1 MPIGNVPISR
11 ARCSESR
18 RSNSVE
24 RNSVTDYLPPLNGRN
39 QTAIRELLRATRE
52 APVLRVGG
60 DKGGNPD
67 RTTDGE
73 DWFVLAVPAEMRDF
87 LYAQLIELQEE
98 NRKPRADRKYVTFA
112 GWRFDLFERHLIAPG
127 GGVMKLPGLE
137 YALLRAFIGRPRIL
151 LSRSE
156 LALASRRTGR
166 PYLSA
171 RTVDSYVSRLRKRLG
186 CGGSSLLISTVP
198 RIGYSFD
205 ADVVWPRH

>member
-1 MPIGNVPISR
+1 
-11 ARCSESR
+11 
-18 RSNSVE
+18 
-24 RNSVTDYLPPLNGRN
+24 VTDYLPPLNGRN
-39 QTAIRELLRATRE
+39 QTAIRELLRATRD
-52 APVLRVGG
+52 APVLRVGA
-60 DKGGNPD
+60 DQGGSPG

-73 DWFVLAVPAEMRDF
+73 DWFVLAVPAEMRNF
-87 LYAQLIELQEE
+87 LYAQLVELQEE

-112 GWRFDLFERHLIAPG
+112 GWRFDLFERHLVAPG

-156 LALASRRTGR
+156 LAVASRRTGR

>member
-1 MPIGNVPISR
+1 M
-11 ARCSESR
+11 
-18 RSNSVE
+18 
-24 RNSVTDYLPPLNGRN
+24 TDDFPPRNGRN
-39 QTAIRELLRATRE
+39 HLAIRDLLRATRE

-60 DKGGNPD
+60 EQGGNPD
-67 RTTDGE
+67 RATDGK
-73 DWFVLAVPAEMRDF
+73 DWFVLAVSAELRDF
-87 LYAQLIELQEE
+87 LHAQLVGLQDE
-98 NRKPRADRKYVTFA
+98 NRKPRGYRKYVAFA
-112 GWRFDLFERHLIAPG
+112 GWRFDLVERHLVAPG

-156 LALASRRTGR
+156 LALASGRTGQ

-186 CGGSSLLISTVP
+186 HGGSSLLISTVL